1 MVECIPSIHHKENAI
16 ETMVDKLKQGTKQI
30 QELQKQIEAEQ
41 EKYKKEIDENQRIFN
56 QTMANHRTEI

>member
-1 MVECIPSIHHKENAI
+1 
-16 ETMVDKLKQGTKQI
+16 MVDKLKQGTKQI